1 MEMLTQN
8 LEPSPEKLTKQL
20 SESLL
25 FKPRLDTTGHCP
37 KRVVSNLRRK
47 SRAMFKNILFEK
59 PNKHFDYA
67 KSCPI

>member
-25 FKPRLDTTGHCP
+25 FKTRIDITGKLP
-37 KRVVSNLRRK
+37 KQ
-47 SRAMFKNILFEK
+47 ILQISAEK
-59 PNKHFDYA
+59 HELLFRNTVWKKTIKLFCYA